1 MTAKILFTRH
11 YRAFTG
17 GHLKVF
23 HYMEHL
29 RASKRYDV
37 NLYLT
42 PNSDLA
48 AIQHWLPKDIPCVTP
63 PFECDAL
70 FVAGMDWALL
80 DKVGQP
86 TRDRPVIN
94 LIQSER
100 HAFPDHPLYQFLDRP
115 ALRICVSAPVQE
127 ALQATGRVNGPIEC
141 IPNGLD
147 IEALATQRQSEH
159 NGKILVDG
167 TKNAQLAASI
177 GEALARHGA
186 AYEVLT
192 KRLPRPGYLRHL
204 SGFSAAVLLPLPY
217 EGFYLPAL
225 EAMALG
231 VPLVIPPCTGT
242 RDFCIPDKTCLSP
255 DRAPDALAEAATQL
269 LANPERAEVLRRG
282 GYDMATRH
290 SLKQERQAL
299 FDILGKHFA

>member
-1 MTAKILFTRH
+1 M
-11 YRAFTG
+11 
-17 GHLKVF
+17 
-23 HYMEHL
+23 
-29 RASKRYDV
+29 
-37 NLYLT
+37 
-42 PNSDLA
+42 
-48 AIQHWLPKDIPCVTP
+48 
-63 PFECDAL
+63 PFRIIRCTSSST
-70 FVAGMDWALL
+70 V
-80 DKVGQP
+80 
-86 TRDRPVIN
+86 
-94 LIQSER
+94 
-100 HAFPDHPLYQFLDRP
+100 P

-299 FDILGKHFA
+299 FDILGKAFRMTAPASLATLITGLPRSGTTLTTALLNRQPDTVALIEPMALSKMPRDGRRFHQGGRRIRPSYPQVGA